1 MYTIR
6 QLMTPEDEHIVR
18 NEIESDLRA
27 GIFDGCGYINMLL
40 YDYEFQCTCAIKCT
54 NRYHNCISRKEFR
67 AYRDKIIQQVLDNLT
82 QKDIEDILEYY
93 TCSIVYWSE
102 MDYDERFA
110 DGYMSRQEHK
120 RQEHKQNKEHERR
133 AHERR
138 EHEQKYLLTLDCT
151 RKCEHD
157 PIVLDSVINRKR
169 KLSESAR
176 KEADL

>member
-1 MYTIR
+1 MYIIR
-6 QLMTPEDEHIVR
+6 QQMTPEDEHIVR

-54 NRYHNCISRKEFR
+54 NRYHNCISRKEYR

-93 TCSIVYWSE
+93 TCSIVHFYD
-102 MDYDERFA
+102 MDYDKWFA

-120 RQEHKQNKEHERR
+120 RQEHKQNQEHERR
-133 AHERR
+133 AHRQV
-138 EHEQKYLLTLDCT
+138 HEQKYLLALDCI
-151 RKCEHD
+151 RKCEHE
-157 PIVLDSVINRKR
+157 PIVVDAVINRKR

>member
-6 QLMTPEDEHIVR
+6 QQMTPEDEHIVR

-40 YDYEFQCTCAIKCT
+40 YDYEFQCTCAIKCK
-54 NRYHNCISRKEFR
+54 NRHNCISRKEFR

-93 TCSIVYWSE
+93 TCSIVDWYE

-120 RQEHKQNKEHERR
+120 RQEHKQNQEHERR
-133 AHERR
+133 AHE
-138 EHEQKYLLTLDCT
+138 QKYLLALDCI
-151 RKCEHD
+151 RKYEHE
-157 PIVLDSVINRKR
+157 PIVVDAVINRKR

>member
-6 QLMTPEDEHIVR
+6 QQMTPEDEHIVR

-54 NRYHNCISRKEFR
+54 NRYHNCISRKEYR

-93 TCSIVYWSE
+93 TCSIVHFYD
-102 MDYDERFA
+102 MDYDKWFA

-120 RQEHKQNKEHERR
+120 RQEHKQNQE
-133 AHERR
+133 HERR
-138 EHEQKYLLTLDCT
+138 EHEQKYLLASLDCI
-151 RKCEHD
+151 RKCEHE
-157 PIVLDSVINRKR
+157 PIVVDAVINRKR